1 MGYFM
6 IKIWLYKIKIYI
18 IKVRFNKTQ
27 FYKVL
32 INLKVHMDNSQD
44 LIKKKNT
51 IYFTDLPTYIYI
63 LHFLEILSYR
73 LFKFLIFKHILF
85 FWKFML
91 FIYIF
96 YWPPNFNL
104 KNLQNF
110 EKFIINS
117 IMFEHPIDNFQIEN
131 KENLKY
137 YWYIFINF

>member
-1 MGYFM
+1 M

-85 FWKFML
+85 F
-91 FIYIF
+91 
-96 YWPPNFNL
+96 
-104 KNLQNF
+104 
-110 EKFIINS
+110 
-117 IMFEHPIDNFQIEN
+117 
-131 KENLKY
+131 
-137 YWYIFINF
+137 